1 MGIEGKAGMI
11 EPRGPGVAMS
21 EQDHGTEVATGDGRP
36 RRRATEGSGTGLAA
50 PQAGADGDRRP
61 ASTAPLGLD
70 NLQGCVDRLFVSAS
84 GYVLVLGWLADE
96 GRGVPRLRIVS
107 GEAGFALAPDMVLR
121 HARPDIEAQV
131 RDGAYDYGFVG
142 FGKAAAGA
150 FHAGT
155 VTLQITTPTS
165 ACRLEARPEV
175 VADKRLLDTMLI
187 AVADSRAHA
196 GQEVGQHAFLGGAA
210 GGIAMDLFEGHVAR
224 GTAGHHVERFRPRP
238 VARSFVTVL
247 FGTAE
252 PILLQPIMFRQHGID
267 VGEWIYVCNSPEDGA
282 AVLRLSRMVSD
293 LYDLTITVI
302 VMTDNVGFGA
312 ANNVAIEHA
321 ASDAIYIVNP
331 DVYPMRDQAGVLRQT
346 LEAGDLGDRL
356 TGGLLFYDD
365 GNLMHSGMFLE
376 RDLFFRSQALN
387 RPADTAAA
395 IGLLRVE
402 HFDKG
407 VPFVAA
413 DWTRTMVVP
422 AITGAVMAFDRRYFE
437 RIGGFST
444 RYIYGHYEDAD
455 LSLRWAREN
464 GPVVIDPRLRLIHL
478 EGQGSRARGEQYR
491 SAAIVNRFFF
501 EQQHGADYDAQPDAY
516 RRRHG
521 LAPA

>member
-1 MGIEGKAGMI
+1 MI
-11 EPRGPGVAMS
+11 EPRGSGVAIS
-21 EQDHGTEVATGDGRP
+21 EQDHGTEVATSDEMP
-36 RRRATEGSGTGLAA
+36 RRRATQGGGTGVEA
-50 PQAGADGDRRP
+50 PPPGSDSGRHP
-61 ASTAPLGLD
+61 ASTAILGLD
-70 NLQGCVDRLFVSAS
+70 NLQGCVDRFFVSAS

-96 GRGVPRLRIVS
+96 GRGSPRLRIVS
-107 GEAGFALAPDMVLR
+107 GEASFALAPDMVLR
-121 HARPDIEAQV
+121 QARPDIEAHV

-142 FGKAAAGA
+142 FGKAPADA
-150 FHAGT
+150 FHAQI
-155 VTLQITTPTS
+155 VTLQVATPTS
-165 ACRLEARPEV
+165 SCQIEARPEII
-175 VADKRLLDTMLI
+175 ADKRLLDTLLI
-187 AVADSRAHA
+187 VVADSRAHA
-196 GQEVGQHAFLGGAA
+196 GKEVSQHAFLGGAA
-210 GGIAMDLFEGHVAR
+210 GDSAMELFRSHVAR
-224 GTAGHHVERFRPRP
+224 GTAGHYVERFRPRP

-247 FGTAE
+247 FGTTE
-252 PILLQPIMFRQHGID
+252 PILLQPVMFRQHGID
-267 VGEWIYVCNSPEDGA
+267 FGEWIYVCNSPEDAA

-302 VMTDNVGFGA
+302 IMTDNVGFGA

-346 LEAGDLGDRL
+346 LEAGDLTDRL

-387 RPADTAAA
+387 RLADTAAA
-395 IGLLRVE
+395 VGLLRVE

-407 VPFVAA
+407 VPFVEAH
-413 DWTRTMVVP
+413 WSRTTVVP

-444 RYIYGHYEDAD
+444 CYIYGHYEDAD

-464 GPVVIDPRLRLIHL
+464 GPVVIDPKLRLIHL
-478 EGQGSRARGEQYR
+478 EGQGSRARGDQYR

-501 EQQHGADYDAQPDAY
+501 EQQHGADYAAQPDAY
-516 RRRHG
+516 RHRHG
-521 LAPA
+521 LVLV